1 MDLDLNASEKRRLE
15 QLSSLLAA
23 HRPAVPEYG
32 NATLDAELLN
42 ALADGGFLSLAAQG
56 PQGRVQA
63 MLAIHDVSR
72 ANGMIAIGAQ
82 AMLGSVVTPE
92 HPSRP
97 IAVKQSGKSAPVRFA
112 AHAHVLV
119 VLGATQADIFELAPG
134 EAKPESTHYGYPF
147 ARIDSPPKNSA
158 IGSFPADLILRRWQ
172 LGLAGEM
179 TGALAGAL
187 AYVVTYLSQREQFDR
202 KIGAFQ
208 AIQHRLSEL
217 AVTLEAAR
225 HLALEAAWNDRPEAA
240 AMAAYYAADAARKMC
255 LEAHQLSG
263 AQGFTLEAG
272 LYAWTLRLH
281 ALSLEAGGAP
291 WHAAV
296 AAAQI
301 WDRPGAAVP
310 VVNGGD
316 ASYKDA
322 LETTPV

>member
-1 MDLDLNASEKRRLE
+1 MDLDLNASEKLGLERLHG
-15 QLSSLLAA
+15 LLAA
-23 HRPAVPEYG
+23 HPSAVPAYG
-32 NATLDAELLN
+32 GATLDAKLLS
-42 ALADGGFLSLAAQG
+42 ALADGGFLVLAGQG
-56 PQGRVQA
+56 PQGRMQA
-63 MLAIHDVSR
+63 MLAIHEVSR

-82 AMLGSVVTPE
+82 AMLASVVAPE
-92 HPSRP
+92 HPGRP
-97 IAVKQSGKSAPVRFA
+97 IAVKQAGKSVPVRFA
-112 AHAHVLV
+112 AQAELLV
-119 VLGATQADIFELAPG
+119 VLGVAQADLFELAPG

-147 ARIDSPPKNSA
+147 ARVDAPPRRSA
-158 IGSFPADLILRRWQ
+158 IGSFPAGLIMRRWQ

-179 TGALAGAL
+179 TGAMAGAL
-187 AYVVTYLSQREQFDR
+187 AYVVAYLSQREQFDR

-281 ALSLEAGGAP
+281 ALSLEAGGARR
-291 WHAAV
+291 HAAV
-296 AAAQI
+296 AAARI
-301 WDRPGAAVP
+301 WDSSSAAAQ
-310 VVNGGD
+310 VVDGGD

-322 LETTPV
+322 LEITPA

>member
-1 MDLDLNASEKRRLE
+1 LDLDLNASEKLGLE
-15 QLSSLLAA
+15 KLSRLLAA
-23 HRPAVPEYG
+23 HPPSVPEYG
-32 NATLDAELLN
+32 KAALDAKLLN

-56 PQGRVQA
+56 PEGRVQA
-63 MLAIHDVSR
+63 MLAIHEVSR
-72 ANGMIAIGAQ
+72 ANGMVAIGAQ
-82 AMLGSVVTPE
+82 AMLASVVTPG
-92 HPSRP
+92 HPGRP
-97 IAVKQSGKSAPVRFA
+97 IAVKQAGKAVPVRFA
-112 AHAHVLV
+112 AQAELLVL
-119 VLGATQADIFELAPG
+119 LGAAQADVFELAPG
-134 EAKPESTHYGYPF
+134 EAKPEATHYGYPF
-147 ARIDSPPKNSA
+147 ARVDGAAKRSA
-158 IGSFPADLILRRWQ
+158 IGSFPAGLIMRRWQ

-179 TGALAGAL
+179 TGAMAGAL
-187 AYVVTYLSQREQFDR
+187 AYVVAYLSQREQFDR

-281 ALSLEAGGAP
+281 ALSLEAGGAR

-301 WDRPGAAVP
+301 WDLPAAAQ
-310 VVNGGD
+310 VVDAAD

-322 LETTPV
+322 LENTPA

>member
-1 MDLDLNASEKRRLE
+1 MDLDLNASEKLVLERLGD
-15 QLSSLLAA
+15 LLAA
-23 HRPAVPEYG
+23 HPPAISAYG
-32 NATLDAELLN
+32 KPTLDVKLLD
-42 ALADGGFLSLAAQG
+42 ALAEGGFLSFAERG
-56 PQGRVQA
+56 PQGRVQS
-63 MLAIHDVSR
+63 MLAIHEVSK
-72 ANGMIAIGAQ
+72 ANGMIAIGTQ
-82 AMLGSVVTPE
+82 AMLGPLVAPE
-92 HPSRP
+92 HPGRP
-97 IAVKQSGKSAPVRFA
+97 IAVKQAAKGVPVRFA
-112 AHAHVLV
+112 AQAALLV
-119 VLGATQADIFELAPG
+119 VLGLTQADVFELEPG
-134 EAKPESTHYGYPF
+134 NAKPESTHYGYPF
-147 ARIDSPPKNSA
+147 ARIEAAPKRA
-158 IGSFPADLILRRWQ
+158 TIGRFPAELVLRRWQ

-187 AYVVTYLSQREQFDR
+187 AYVVAYLSQREQFDR

-281 ALSLEAGGAP
+281 ALSLEAGGAR

-301 WDRPGAAVP
+301 WDSSGAAAQ
-310 VVNGGD
+310 VVDSRDG
-316 ASYKDA
+316 SYKDA
-322 LETTPV
+322 LETTPA

>member
-1 MDLDLNASEKRRLE
+1 L
-15 QLSSLLAA
+15 
-23 HRPAVPEYG
+23 
-32 NATLDAELLN
+32 
-42 ALADGGFLSLAAQG
+42 
-56 PQGRVQA
+56 QA
-63 MLAIHDVSR
+63 MLAIHEVSK
-72 ANGMIAIGAQ
+72 ANGMLAIGTQ
-82 AMLGSVVTPE
+82 AMLGPIIAAA
-92 HPSRP
+92 HPGRL
-97 IAVKQSGKSAPVRFA
+97 IAVKQAAKEVPVRFA
-112 AHAHVLV
+112 AQAELLV
-119 VLGATQADIFELAPG
+119 VLGAAQAEIFELEPG
-134 EAKPESTHYGYPF
+134 DAKPESTHYGYPF
-147 ARIDSPPKNSA
+147 ARIDAVPPRAA
-158 IGSFPADLILRRWQ
+158 IGSFPAGLILRRWQ

-187 AYVVTYLSQREQFDR
+187 AYVVAYLSQREQFDR

-217 AVTLEAAR
+217 AVTLEGAR

-281 ALSLEAGGAP
+281 ALSLEAGGAR

-301 WDRPGAAVP
+301 WNSP
-310 VVNGGD
+310 VSHVQVVGGDD

-322 LETTPV
+322 LENSPA